1 METVGYNNNPLTYN
15 GKFISAF
22 DDGFSDLIPDCI
34 IKRNS
39 GVSMRP
45 ALATKYSA
53 GMETATPTDIH
64 FANAFS
70 SPYLYKKKVNF
81 NTCTI
86 LPVTTGSASPELGSA
101 VYYNYPPS
109 GTDYIYFHLNSSG
122 EYDLTN
128 AGSVSTT
135 TYPFIPGESE
145 VIRLKFLG
153 QSTGPS
159 LNLSDFTAVRN
170 FYMPNLTG
178 DLNHGAGGLHGIF
191 QFSGRVQDGGTDN
204 ATDIRVQYSSAYG
217 YSAGVVKELE
227 NFYAPLDDGGYD
239 TWGVGWGA
247 ISSVKN
253 VHFAGYAYG
262 AIVGEDGF
270 LPGIKYIENLTA
282 VINPGR
288 LSASNVTVRGSNC
301 VNLALRNSD
310 IDGAN
315 SGIIGSTGSIID
327 GELTAK
333 RNETSLR
340 SFYQFD
346 SCQLGTRHPLHITTD
361 HQVHS
366 GSTYPPPRVPSGTY
380 NWNEASGFSAY
391 RDRGYPAFFKN
402 CTGGNVEFTVE

>member
-1 METVGYNNNPLTYN
+1 METVGYNSNPLTYN
-15 GKFISAF
+15 GNFISAF
-22 DDGFSDLIPDCI
+22 DDGSFSDLIPDCI
-34 IKRNS
+34 IKRNA

-86 LPVTTGSASPELGSA
+86 LPVTTGSSSTELGSA

-109 GTDYIYFHLNSSG
+109 STDYIYFHLNSSG

-128 AGSVSTT
+128 AGCNVYDR
-135 TYPFIPGESE
+135 YPYTPGDSE

-159 LNLSDFTAVRN
+159 FNLSDFTAVRN
-170 FYMPNLTG
+170 FEMPNLTG
-178 DLNHGAGGLHGIF
+178 NIDHNEGGLKGIF
-191 QFSGRVQDGGTDN
+191 QHEGWVEDGDTN
-204 ATDIRVQYSSAYG
+204 NVTKVHVMYPS
-217 YSAGVVKELE
+217 GVVKELE

-239 TWGVGWGA
+239 TWGVGWEA

-253 VHFAGYAYG
+253 VRFAGYAQG
-262 AIVGEDGF
+262 AVVGEDGF
-270 LPGIKYIENLTA
+270 LPSIKYIENLTA
-282 VINPGR
+282 VSAEPGR
-288 LSASNVTVRGSNC
+288 LSASGVTVRGTNC
-301 VNLALRNSD
+301 VNFTLSNSD

-315 SGIIGSTGSIID
+315 SGLIGFTGSIIN
-327 GELTAK
+327 GELTSK
-333 RNETSLR
+333 RDESPYGR
-340 SFYQFD
+340 FYKID
-346 SCQLGTRHPLHITTD
+346 SCVLGTNRPLHITTD

-366 GSTYPPPRVPSGTY
+366 GNTYPPSQVPAGTY

-391 RDRGYPAFFKN
+391 WQGGYQAFFVN
-402 CTGGNVEFTVE
+402 CTGGNVTFTVE

>member
-22 DDGFSDLIPDCI
+22 DDDFSDLIPDCI
-34 IKRNS
+34 IKRRS

-86 LPVTTGSASPELGSA
+86 LPVTTGSASTELGSA

-128 AGSVSTT
+128 AGCNQYDL
-135 TYPFIPGESE
+135 YPYTPGESE
-145 VIRLKFLG
+145 VVRLKFLG

-178 DLNHGAGGLHGIF
+178 NVELNSGGLHGIF
-191 QFSGRVQDGGTDN
+191 QFTGTVEDGGTN
-204 ATDIRVQYSSAYG
+204 NKTNVQMIYPS
-217 YSAGVVKELE
+217 GVVKEIE
-227 NFYAPLDDGGYD
+227 NFYAPLDDGGFD
-239 TWGVGWGA
+239 SWGVGWEA

-253 VHFAGYAYG
+253 LHFAGYTYQG
-262 AIVGEDGF
+262 AGMRHGF
-270 LPGIKYIENLTA
+270 LPSIKYIDGLTA
-282 VINPGR
+282 SKMYEGI
-288 LSASNVTVRGSNC
+288 SANGVTVRGNNIFDY
-301 VNLALRNSD
+301 NLTNSD
-310 IDGAN
+310 IDGN
-315 SGIIGSTGSIID
+315 CSGRLVMNKCTAD
-327 GELTAK
+327 GEFTATSGYYSTELPTIQESLLGA
-333 RNETSLR
+333 RSNFRITYYRETVR
-340 SFYQFD
+340 
-346 SCQLGTRHPLHITTD
+346 
-361 HQVHS
+361 
-366 GSTYPPPRVPSGTY
+366 SGTY
-380 NWNEASGFSAY
+380 PTIDPNVPAGTYGWNVASGFI
-391 RDRGYPAFFKN
+391 DKTNHPLFKD
-402 CTGGNVEFTVE
+402 CTAHNFTCVIQ

>member
-1 METVGYNNNPLTYN
+1 METVGYNNNPLTYD

-22 DDGFSDLIPDCI
+22 EDGFSDLIPDCI

-45 ALATKYSA
+45 SLATKYSA

-86 LPVTTGSASPELGSA
+86 LPVTTGASSPELGSA

-128 AGSVSTT
+128 AGCSGYDR
-135 TYPFIPGESE
+135 YPTRPGNSE
-145 VIRLKFLG
+145 VVRLKFLG

-178 DLNHGAGGLHGIF
+178 NVVKNSGGLHGIF
-191 QFSGRVQDGGTDN
+191 QFSGEVADGGTDN
-204 ATDIRVQYSSAYG
+204 ATDIHIMYTNGG
-217 YSAGVVKELE
+217 YSAGIVKELE
-227 NFYAPLDDGGYD
+227 NFYAPLDDGGVD

-247 ISSVKN
+247 ISSIKN
-253 VHFAGYAYG
+253 VRFAGYVSG

-282 VINPGR
+282 VVDPRR

-301 VNLALRNSD
+301 VNFTLRNSD
-310 IDGAN
+310 IYGAN

-333 RNETSLR
+333 RDDSPYN
-340 SFYQFD
+340 SFYSFD
-346 SCQLGTRHPLHITTD
+346 TCQLGTRHPLHITTD

-366 GSTYPPPRVPSGTY
+366 GSTYPPQQVPSGTY

-391 RDRGYPAFFKN
+391 RDGGYQAFFKN
-402 CTGGNVEFTVE
+402 CTGGNVEFTVK

>member
-1 METVGYNNNPLTYN
+1 MEIVGYNSNPLTYD

-22 DDGFSDLIPDCI
+22 EDGFSDLIPDCI

-45 ALATKYSA
+45 ALATKYTA

-86 LPVTTGSASPELGSA
+86 LPVTTGSASPELGKA

-109 GTDYIYFHLNSSG
+109 STDYIYFHLNSSG

-128 AGSVSTT
+128 AGFDLYGHWPTR
-135 TYPFIPGESE
+135 PGDSE

-159 LNLSDFTAVRN
+159 FNLSDFTAVRN
-170 FYMPNLTG
+170 FEMPNLTG
-178 DLNHGAGGLHGIF
+178 GIEHGFGGLHGIF
-191 QFSGRVQDGGTDN
+191 QFSGDVADGDTNN
-204 ATDIRVQYSSAYG
+204 ATDVHVMYP
-217 YSAGVVKELE
+217 AGIVRELE
-227 NFYAPLDDGGYD
+227 NFYAPLDEGGYD
-239 TWGVGWGA
+239 DWGVGWGS

-253 VHFAGYAYG
+253 VRFAGYNHFG
-262 AIVGEDGF
+262 VIPGDDGF

-282 VINPGR
+282 SVAPGR
-288 LSASNVTVRGSNC
+288 FSASGVTVRGRNC
-301 VNLALRNSD
+301 INFALSNSD

-315 SGIIGSTGSIID
+315 SGIIGFTGSIID

-333 RNETSLR
+333 YCPF
-340 SFYQFD
+340 FYEFD
-346 SCQLGTRHPLHITTD
+346 SCRLGTRHPLHITTD
-361 HQVHS
+361 YQVHS
-366 GSTYPPPRVPSGTY
+366 GDVYPPPQVPAGTY

-391 RDRGYPAFFKN
+391 LNGGYGAFFKN
-402 CTGGNVEFTVE
+402 CTGSNVTFTIE

>member
-15 GKFISAF
+15 GQIISAF
-22 DDGFSDLIPDCI
+22 DDSFSDLVPDCI

-64 FANAFS
+64 YANAFS

-86 LPVTTGSASPELGSA
+86 LPVTTGSSSPELGSA

-109 GTDYIYFHLNSSG
+109 STDYIYFHLNSSG

-128 AGSVSTT
+128 AGCSG
-135 TYPFIPGESE
+135 YDRRPIRPGNSE
-145 VIRLKFLG
+145 VVRLKYLG

-159 LNLSDFTAVRN
+159 FNLSDFTAIRN
-170 FYMPNLTG
+170 FEMPNLTG
-178 DLNHGAGGLHGIF
+178 NVESGGLHGIF
-191 QFSGRVQDGGTDN
+191 QIYGDVADGGTDN
-204 ATDIRVQYSSAYG
+204 ATDVYIMYQNE
-217 YSAGVVKELE
+217 GVVKELE

-239 TWGVGWGA
+239 DWGVGWGA

-253 VHFAGYAYG
+253 VRFAGYAYG
-262 AIVGEDGF
+262 AVVGEDGF

-282 VINPGR
+282 VSSGPER
-288 LSASNVTVRGSNC
+288 LSASGVTVRGTNS
-301 VNLALRNSD
+301 VNFALRNSD
-310 IDGAN
+310 IDGSN
-315 SGIIGSTGSIID
+315 SGLIGSTGSIID

-333 RNETSLR
+333 RDV
-340 SFYQFD
+340 YHVCVFD
-346 SCQLGTRHPLHITTD
+346 SCRLGTRHPLHITTN

-366 GSTYPPPRVPSGTY
+366 GSTYPPPQVPAGTY

-391 RDRGYPAFFKN
+391 HQGGYLAFFKN
-402 CTGGNVEFTVE
+402 CTGSNVTFTVE

>member
-1 METVGYNNNPLTYN
+1 MEIVGYNSNPLTYD
-15 GKFISAF
+15 GKFMSAF

-109 GTDYIYFHLNSSG
+109 STDYIYFHLNSSG

-128 AGSVSTT
+128 AGCSG
-135 TYPFIPGESE
+135 YDRHPIRPGNSE
-145 VIRLKFLG
+145 VVRLKFLG

-178 DLNHGAGGLHGIF
+178 SIQHDNGGLHGIF
-191 QFSGRVQDGGTDN
+191 QFSGDVDDGGTDN
-204 ATDIRVQYSSAYG
+204 ATDVHVMYPNGG
-217 YSAGVVKELE
+217 YSAGVVRELE

-253 VHFAGYAYG
+253 VRFAGYAYG

-282 VINPGR
+282 TYVDPGR
-288 LSASNVTVRGSNC
+288 LSASDVTVRGTNC
-301 VNLALRNSD
+301 VNFTLSNSD
-310 IDGAN
+310 IDGSN
-315 SGIIGSTGSIID
+315 SGLIGSTGSIID
-327 GELTAK
+327 GELTSK
-333 RNETSLR
+333 RDDSPYNR
-340 SFYQFD
+340 FYPFD
-346 SCQLGTRHPLHITTD
+346 SCILGTRHPLHITTD

-366 GSTYPPPRVPSGTY
+366 GSTYPPPQVPAGTY

-391 RDRGYPAFFKN
+391 KNGGYQAFFKN